1 MVKFGGAKKVMI
13 NPESKKIYRKFCDE
27 EKFFPRYVDLFHFAA
42 AIGIRLGK
50 RKELGERV
58 EEFVNVYSIDQEDVF
73 ETLLKELH
81 PEADGVKRLKLLE
94 EYAEAGIRILK
105 ERYDRDKKIDIEE
118 IIRELESHK
127 DVLSV

>member
-1 MVKFGGAKKVMI
+1 MVKFGGADRVRI
-13 NPESKKIYRKFCDE
+13 SKNSHAVYKLLCDREKI
-27 EKFFPRYVDLFHFAA
+27 FPQYKDLFQFAA
-42 AIGIRLGK
+42 AIGIRLKK
-50 RKELGERV
+50 REPFKREVELGRITG
-58 EEFVNVYSIDQEDVF
+58 FDTDDIF

>member
-1 MVKFGGAKKVMI
+1 M
-13 NPESKKIYRKFCDE
+13 
-27 EKFFPRYVDLFHFAA
+27 
-42 AIGIRLGK
+42 
-50 RKELGERV
+50 
-58 EEFVNVYSIDQEDVF
+58 
-73 ETLLKELH
+73 
-81 PEADGVKRLKLLE
+81 KRLKLLE